1 MSAILCSSFKAST
14 HSISRMKKRAKLKTA
29 KKRKKFVRGVFEKG
43 ILLFQIPH
51 NEEFK
56 SFINY
61 MKTYVSH
68 NVRKGGFRK
77 VYLYLDYFVIV
88 GCDGVVITILKINSE
103 YKGIY
108 GDIKCAIAKKPMPM
122 YEIREG

>member
-1 MSAILCSSFKAST
+1 MSKLLHSSFKAST

-29 KKRKKFVRGVFEKG
+29 KKRKKFVIGVFEKG
-43 ILLFQIPH
+43 ILLSQIPRI
-51 NEEFK
+51 EEFK
-56 SFINY
+56 PFINY

-68 NVRKGGFRK
+68 NIRKGGFRK

-88 GCDGVVITILKINSE
+88 GCDGVVITILKVDSE

-108 GDIKCAIAKKPMPM
+108 GDIKCAIARKPMPI